1 MYFQNKKYKK
11 NMFSKIIFFIFKISL
26 LKTFNFKF
34 ILQKHV
40 RIKIIIIIVLQPN
53 TEVDSGQDSSHR
65 SI

>member
-11 NMFSKIIFFIFKISL
+11 NIFSKIIFFIFKISL

-53 TEVDSGQDSSHR
+53 TEVDSGQDSGHR